1 MKAFLAVVLSA
12 ASIGIAAA
20 QPSAKPKTLPETQR
34 CMVAEQLKAV
44 YTHPSLFKD
53 RDRFVIVSV
62 TGRPQAYVQCLFA
75 NSEKLLYC
83 EASSLYYAEP
93 DDKPRTLHL
102 PPDRI
107 KALARLGFATGPNEK
122 NFRYERPIDSTA
134 DFDAIAAFMLTAL
147 REGHGL
153 RKGEQ
158 IQMKTLLERNASASC
173 R

>member
-1 MKAFLAVVLSA
+1 MKAFLAVVLFA
-12 ASIGIAAA
+12 ASIGIALA
-20 QPSAKPKTLPETQR
+20 QPSTKPKTLPEMQR
-34 CMVAEQLKAV
+34 CMLSERLKAV

-93 DDKPRTLHL
+93 KDKPRTLYL

-107 KALARLGFATGPNEK
+107 RALARLGFATGPNEK

-134 DFDAIAAFMLTAL
+134 DFDAIATFMLTAL
-147 REGHGL
+147 RDGYGL
-153 RKGEQ
+153 RKSEP
-158 IQMKTLLERNASASC
+158 IEMKTLLERNASTAC